1 MAVEKVIDMTARS
14 SSGLAY
20 DDYLYLTR
28 EAPLTDEKVGAS
40 VLRDFMLSGI
50 DVGDGLD
57 KSTTGY
63 ASSNPV
69 ATISLDLAELAAVTP
84 STSDYV
90 IVQDV
95 TDDTTKKALIS
106 AIPLL
111 GDITDVVAGTNLNGG
126 GSSASVTLNLDTTLT
141 GLTSVTST
149 ALVGA
154 LTGNAST
161 ATALQTSRNIAGN
174 PFDGTGNVLIDIND
188 LDNVDSTMTPLHS
201 QALTWSGTQWHATSL
216 AGTGTVTSVAVTG
229 SDGIDVD
236 SGSPITGSGTIAL
249 GLSNVPVTAL
259 DSGTSA
265 SASTFWRG
273 DGSWASPGTTAYTAG
288 DGLDLSVGNE
298 FSTDLKSNGGL
309 KIDTTELAVDNGISQ
324 YNVPMFAAGVVDNDF
339 LKVDGT
345 AVEGRSASEVLSDIG
360 AQAALS
366 FGISSGDVTK
376 CGSGIVDNDFIRID
390 GTTAEGRSASEVL
403 TDIGASPVAGSSS
416 IVTVGTLSGGTIE
429 GTSVLSTTETG
440 GTKFLRE
447 DGDNSCS
454 WQTVPSGA
462 SAGFAVAMAIAL

>member
-95 TDDTTKKALIS
+95 TDNSTKKALIS

-126 GSSASVTLNLDTTLT
+126 GSSASVTLNLDATLT

-161 ATALQTSRNIAGN
+161 ATALETSRNIAGN
-174 PFDGTGNVLIDIND
+174 PFDGTANVVIDIND

-273 DGSWASPGTTAYTAG
+273 DGSWASPGATAYTAG

-298 FSTDLKSNGGL
+298 FSVDLMANGGL
-309 KIDTTELAVDNGISQ
+309 EITTTELSVAAGISQ
-324 YNVPMFAAGVVDNDF
+324 YDVAQFTTGVVDNDF
-339 LKVDGT
+339 LRIDGT
-345 AVEGRSASEVLSDIG
+345 AVEGRSASEV
-360 AQAALS
+360 
-366 FGISSGDVTK
+366 K
-376 CGSGIVDNDFIRID
+376 
-390 GTTAEGRSASEVL
+390 
-403 TDIGASPVAGSSS
+403 TDIGLGNVENTALSTWTGSTNVTTLGTIATGTWEGTTVAVDQGGTGQTSYTNGQLLIGNTTGNTLAKATLTAGANITITEGAGS
-416 IVTVGTLSGGTIE
+416 ITIAAA
-429 GTSVLSTTETG
+429 
-440 GTKFLRE
+440 
-447 DGDNSCS
+447 
-454 WQTVPSGA
+454 GA
-462 SAGFAVAMAIAL
+462 SGDPAGTAVAMAIALGG

>member
-40 VLRDFMLSGI
+40 VLRDFMLNGVE
-50 DVGDGLD
+50 VGDGLD

-111 GDITDVVAGTNLNGG
+111 GDISDVVAGTNLNGG

-188 LDNVDSTMTPLHS
+188 LDNVDSTMTPLHN
-201 QALTWSGTQWHATSL
+201 QVLAFGGVKWEAMSL

-273 DGSWASPGTTAYTAG
+273 DGSWAAPSATAYTAG

-298 FSTDLKSNGGL
+298 FSADLKSNGG
-309 KIDTTELAVDNGISQ
+309 IVIESTELA
-324 YNVPMFAAGVVDNDF
+324 
-339 LKVDGT
+339 L
-345 AVEGRSASEVLSDIG
+345 
-360 AQAALS
+360 
-366 FGISSGDVTK
+366 
-376 CGSGIVDNDFIRID
+376 
-390 GTTAEGRSASEVL
+390 
-403 TDIGASPVAGSSS
+403 DIGASSITGTLAVDDGGTGQTSYTNGQLLIGNTTGNTLAKATLTAGTNITITEGAGS
-416 IVTVGTLSGGTIE
+416 ITIAAAAGGDPAGT
-429 GTSVLSTTETG
+429 
-440 GTKFLRE
+440 
-447 DGDNSCS
+447 
-454 WQTVPSGA
+454 
-462 SAGFAVAMAIAL
+462 AVAMAIALGG

>member
-40 VLRDFMLSGI
+40 VLRDFMLNGVE
-50 DVGDGLD
+50 VGDGLD

-188 LDNVDSTMTPLHS
+188 LDNVDSTMTPLHN
-201 QALTWSGTQWHATSL
+201 QVL
-216 AGTGTVTSVAVTG
+216 A
-229 SDGIDVD
+229 
-236 SGSPITGSGTIAL
+236 
-249 GLSNVPVTAL
+249 
-259 DSGTSA
+259 
-265 SASTFWRG
+265 F
-273 DGSWASPGTTAYTAG
+273 
-288 DGLDLSVGNE
+288 
-298 FSTDLKSNGGL
+298 GG
-309 KIDTTELAVDNGISQ
+309 G
-324 YNVPMFAAGVVDNDF
+324 
-339 LKVDGT
+339 KV
-345 AVEGRSASEVLSDIG
+345 RKL
-360 AQAALS
+360 
-366 FGISSGDVTK
+366 
-376 CGSGIVDNDFIRID
+376 
-390 GTTAEGRSASEVL
+390 
-403 TDIGASPVAGSSS
+403 
-416 IVTVGTLSGGTIE
+416 
-429 GTSVLSTTETG
+429 
-440 GTKFLRE
+440 
-447 DGDNSCS
+447 
-454 WQTVPSGA
+454 
-462 SAGFAVAMAIAL
+462 

>member
-40 VLRDFMLSGI
+40 VLRDFMLNGVE
-50 DVGDGLD
+50 VGDGLD

-174 PFDGTGNVLIDIND
+174 PFDGTSNVLIDIND
-188 LDNVDSTMTPLHS
+188 LDNVDSTMTPLHN
-201 QALTWSGTQWHATSL
+201 QVLAFGGVKWEAMSL

-273 DGSWASPGTTAYTAG
+273 DGSWATPGATTYTAG

-298 FSTDLKSNGGL
+298 FSVDLMANGGL
-309 KIDTTELAVDNGISQ
+309 EITTTELSVAAGISQ
-324 YNVPMFAAGVVDNDF
+324 YDVAQFATGVVDNDF
-339 LKVDGT
+339 LKIDGT
-345 AVEGRSASEVLSDIG
+345 AVEGRSASEVKTDLSLDNVENT
-360 AQAALS
+360 ALS
-366 FGISSGDVTK
+366 TWTGSTNVTTL
-376 CGSGIVDNDFIRID
+376 GTIATGTWEGATVAVDQG
-390 GTTAEGRSASEVL
+390 GTGQTSYTNGQLLIGNTTGNTLAKATLTAGTNITITEG
-403 TDIGASPVAGSSS
+403 AGS
-416 IVTVGTLSGGTIE
+416 ITIAAAAGGDPAGT
-429 GTSVLSTTETG
+429 
-440 GTKFLRE
+440 
-447 DGDNSCS
+447 
-454 WQTVPSGA
+454 
-462 SAGFAVAMAIAL
+462 AVAMAIALGG

>member
-40 VLRDFMLSGI
+40 VLRDFMLNGVE
-50 DVGDGLD
+50 VGDGLD

-188 LDNVDSTMTPLHS
+188 LDNVDSTMTPLHN
-201 QALTWSGTQWHATSL
+201 QVLAFGGVKWEAMSL

-236 SGSPITGSGTIAL
+236 SGSPITGAGTIAL

-273 DGSWASPGTTAYTAG
+273 DGSWASPSATAYTAG

-298 FSTDLKSNGGL
+298 FSVDLMTNGGL
-309 KIDTTELAVDNGISQ
+309 EITTTELSVAAGISQ
-324 YNVPMFAAGVVDNDF
+324 YDVAQFATGVVDNDF
-339 LKVDGT
+339 LKIDGT
-345 AVEGRSASEVLSDIG
+345 AVEGRSASEVKTDLSLDNVENT
-360 AQAALS
+360 ALS
-366 FGISSGDVTK
+366 TWTGSTNVTTLGTIATGTWEGTTVAVDQGGTGQTSYTNGQLLIGNTTGNTLAKATLTAGANITITEGAGSITIAAAGASGDPA
-376 CGSGIVDNDFIRID
+376 
-390 GTTAEGRSASEVL
+390 GT
-403 TDIGASPVAGSSS
+403 
-416 IVTVGTLSGGTIE
+416 
-429 GTSVLSTTETG
+429 
-440 GTKFLRE
+440 
-447 DGDNSCS
+447 
-454 WQTVPSGA
+454 
-462 SAGFAVAMAIAL
+462 AVAMAIALGG

>member
-40 VLRDFMLSGI
+40 VLRDFMLNGVE
-50 DVGDGLD
+50 VGDGLD

-188 LDNVDSTMTPLHS
+188 LDNVDSTMTPLHN
-201 QALTWSGTQWHATSL
+201 QVLAFGGVKWEAMSL

-273 DGSWASPGTTAYTAG
+273 DGSWASPSATAYTAG

-298 FSTDLKSNGGL
+298 FSVDLMTNGGL
-309 KIDTTELAVDNGISQ
+309 EITTTELSVAAGISQ
-324 YNVPMFAAGVVDNDF
+324 YDVAQFATGVVDNDF
-339 LKVDGT
+339 LKIDGT
-345 AVEGRSASEVLSDIG
+345 AVEGRSASEVKTDLSLDNVENT
-360 AQAALS
+360 ALS
-366 FGISSGDVTK
+366 TWTGSTNVTTL
-376 CGSGIVDNDFIRID
+376 GTIATGTWE
-390 GTTAEGRSASEVL
+390 GTTVAVDQGGTGQTSYTNGQLLIGNTTGNTLAKATLTAGTNITITEG
-403 TDIGASPVAGSSS
+403 AGS
-416 IVTVGTLSGGTIE
+416 ITIAAAAGGDPAGT
-429 GTSVLSTTETG
+429 
-440 GTKFLRE
+440 
-447 DGDNSCS
+447 
-454 WQTVPSGA
+454 
-462 SAGFAVAMAIAL
+462 AVALAIALGG

>member
-40 VLRDFMLSGI
+40 VLRDFMLNGVE
-50 DVGDGLD
+50 VGDGLD

-188 LDNVDSTMTPLHS
+188 LDNVDSTMTPLHN
-201 QALTWSGTQWHATSL
+201 QVLAFGGVKWEAMSL

-236 SGSPITGSGTIAL
+236 SGSPITGAGTIAL

-273 DGSWASPGTTAYTAG
+273 DGSWAAPSATAYTAG

-298 FSTDLKSNGGL
+298 FSADLKSNGG
-309 KIDTTELAVDNGISQ
+309 IVIESTELA
-324 YNVPMFAAGVVDNDF
+324 
-339 LKVDGT
+339 L
-345 AVEGRSASEVLSDIG
+345 
-360 AQAALS
+360 
-366 FGISSGDVTK
+366 
-376 CGSGIVDNDFIRID
+376 
-390 GTTAEGRSASEVL
+390 
-403 TDIGASPVAGSSS
+403 DIGASSITGTLAVDDGGTGQTSYTNGQLLIGNTTGNTLAKATLTAGTNITITEGAGS
-416 IVTVGTLSGGTIE
+416 IEIAAAAGGDPAGT
-429 GTSVLSTTETG
+429 
-440 GTKFLRE
+440 
-447 DGDNSCS
+447 
-454 WQTVPSGA
+454 
-462 SAGFAVAMAIAL
+462 AVAMAIALGG

>member
-40 VLRDFMLSGI
+40 VLRDFMLNGVE
-50 DVGDGLD
+50 VGDGLD

-188 LDNVDSTMTPLHS
+188 LDNVDSTMTPLHN
-201 QALTWSGTQWHATSL
+201 QVLAFGGVKWEAMSL

-236 SGSPITGSGTIAL
+236 SGSPITGAGTIAL

-273 DGSWASPGTTAYTAG
+273 DGSWAARSATAYTAG

-298 FSTDLKSNGGL
+298 FSADLKSNGG
-309 KIDTTELAVDNGISQ
+309 IVIESTELA
-324 YNVPMFAAGVVDNDF
+324 
-339 LKVDGT
+339 L
-345 AVEGRSASEVLSDIG
+345 
-360 AQAALS
+360 
-366 FGISSGDVTK
+366 
-376 CGSGIVDNDFIRID
+376 
-390 GTTAEGRSASEVL
+390 
-403 TDIGASPVAGSSS
+403 DIGASSITGTLAVDDGGTGQTSYTNGQLLIGNTTGNTLAKATLTAGTNITITEGAGS
-416 IVTVGTLSGGTIE
+416 IEIAAAAGGDPAGT
-429 GTSVLSTTETG
+429 
-440 GTKFLRE
+440 
-447 DGDNSCS
+447 
-454 WQTVPSGA
+454 
-462 SAGFAVAMAIAL
+462 AVAMAIALGG

>member
-14 SSGLAY
+14 SSGLAH

-95 TDDTTKKALIS
+95 TDNSTKKALIS
-106 AIPLL
+106 AIPLA
-111 GDITDVVAGTNLNGG
+111 GDITSVTAGTNLNGG
-126 GSSASVTLNLDTTLT
+126 GLSGAVTLNLDATLT

-149 ALVGA
+149 DFVGA

-161 ATALQTSRNIAGN
+161 ATALETSRNIAGN
-174 PFDGTGNVLIDIND
+174 PFDGTANVVIDIND
-188 LDNVDSTMTPLHS
+188 LDNVDSTMTPLHN
-201 QALTWSGTQWHATSL
+201 QVLAFGGVKWEAMSL
-216 AGTGTVTSVAVTG
+216 AGTGTVTSVAVAGT
-229 SDGIDVD
+229 DGIDVD
-236 SGSPITGSGTIAL
+236 SGSPITGSGTITL

-273 DGSWASPGTTAYTAG
+273 DGSWASPSATAYTAG
-288 DGLDLSVGNE
+288 DGLDLSVGDE
-298 FSTDLKSNGGL
+298 FSVDLKANGGL
-309 KIDTTELAVDNGISQ
+309 VIESTELALDVGASSITGTLAVDDGGTGQTSYTNGQLLIGNTTGNTLTKATLTAGTNITITEGAGSITIAA
-324 YNVPMFAAGVVDNDF
+324 AAGGDPA
-339 LKVDGT
+339 GT
-345 AVEGRSASEVLSDIG
+345 
-360 AQAALS
+360 
-366 FGISSGDVTK
+366 
-376 CGSGIVDNDFIRID
+376 
-390 GTTAEGRSASEVL
+390 
-403 TDIGASPVAGSSS
+403 
-416 IVTVGTLSGGTIE
+416 
-429 GTSVLSTTETG
+429 
-440 GTKFLRE
+440 
-447 DGDNSCS
+447 
-454 WQTVPSGA
+454 
-462 SAGFAVAMAIAL
+462 AVAMAIALGG

>member
-40 VLRDFMLSGI
+40 VLRDFMLNGVE
-50 DVGDGLD
+50 VGDGLD

-174 PFDGTGNVLIDIND
+174 PFDGTSNVLIDIND
-188 LDNVDSTMTPLHS
+188 LDNVDSTMTPLHN
-201 QALTWSGTQWHATSL
+201 QVLAFGGVKWEAMSL

-273 DGSWASPGTTAYTAG
+273 DGSWATPGATTYTAG

-298 FSTDLKSNGGL
+298 FSVDLMANGGL
-309 KIDTTELAVDNGISQ
+309 EITTTELSVAAGISQ
-324 YNVPMFAAGVVDNDF
+324 YDVAQFATGVVDNDF
-339 LKVDGT
+339 LKIDGT
-345 AVEGRSASEVLSDIG
+345 AVEGRSASEVKTDLSLDNVENT
-360 AQAALS
+360 ALS
-366 FGISSGDVTK
+366 TWTGSTNVTTLGTIATGTWEGTTVAVDQGGTGQTSYTNGQLLIGNTTGNTLAKATLTAGANITITEGAGSITIAAAGASGDPA
-376 CGSGIVDNDFIRID
+376 
-390 GTTAEGRSASEVL
+390 GT
-403 TDIGASPVAGSSS
+403 
-416 IVTVGTLSGGTIE
+416 
-429 GTSVLSTTETG
+429 
-440 GTKFLRE
+440 
-447 DGDNSCS
+447 
-454 WQTVPSGA
+454 
-462 SAGFAVAMAIAL
+462 AVAMAIALGG

>member
-28 EAPLTDEKVGAS
+28 ESPLTDEKVGAS

-95 TDDTTKKALIS
+95 TDNSTKKALIS

-126 GSSASVTLNLDTTLT
+126 GSSASVTLNLDATLT

-161 ATALQTSRNIAGN
+161 ATALETSRNIAGN
-174 PFDGTGNVLIDIND
+174 PFDGTANVVIDIND
-188 LDNVDSTMTPLHS
+188 LDNVDSTMTPLHN
-201 QALTWSGTQWHATSL
+201 QVLAFGGVKWEAMSL

-229 SDGIDVD
+229 TDGIDVD
-236 SGSPITGSGTIAL
+236 SGSPITGSGTITL

-273 DGSWASPGTTAYTAG
+273 DGSWASPSATAYTAG

-298 FSTDLKSNGGL
+298 FSADLKTNGG
-309 KIDTTELAVDNGISQ
+309 IVIESTELA
-324 YNVPMFAAGVVDNDF
+324 
-339 LKVDGT
+339 L
-345 AVEGRSASEVLSDIG
+345 
-360 AQAALS
+360 
-366 FGISSGDVTK
+366 
-376 CGSGIVDNDFIRID
+376 
-390 GTTAEGRSASEVL
+390 
-403 TDIGASPVAGSSS
+403 DIGASSITGTLAVDDGGTGQTSYTNGQLLIGNTTGNTLTKATLTAGTNITITEGAGS
-416 IVTVGTLSGGTIE
+416 ITIAAAAGGDPAGT
-429 GTSVLSTTETG
+429 
-440 GTKFLRE
+440 
-447 DGDNSCS
+447 
-454 WQTVPSGA
+454 
-462 SAGFAVAMAIAL
+462 AVAMAIALGG

>member
-14 SSGLAY
+14 SSGLAH

-95 TDDTTKKALIS
+95 TDNSTKKALIS
-106 AIPLL
+106 AIPLA
-111 GDITDVVAGTNLNGG
+111 GDITSVTAGTNLNGG
-126 GSSASVTLNLDTTLT
+126 GLSGAVTLNLDATLT

-149 ALVGA
+149 DFVGA

-161 ATALQTSRNIAGN
+161 ATALETSRNIAGN
-174 PFDGTGNVLIDIND
+174 PFDGTANVVIDIND
-188 LDNVDSTMTPLHS
+188 LDNVDSTMTPLHNQVLAFGGVKWEAMS
-201 QALTWSGTQWHATSL
+201 I

-249 GLSNVPVTAL
+249 GLSNIGIDKIAEIDITSVADDQFLRYDTASSKWVNETVSLGAGTVTSV
-259 DSGTSA
+259 DSGTGLTGGPITGSGTLTVDVGIADDKIVQIDSA
-265 SASTFWRG
+265 SVADDDYAKFTANGLEGRNASETKTDLSLDNVENTALSTWT
-273 DGSWASPGTTAYTAG
+273 GSTNVTTLGTVATGTWEGTTVAVDQGGTGQTSYTNGQLLIGNTTGNTLTKATLTAG
-288 DGLDLSVGNE
+288 TNV
-298 FSTDLKSNGGL
+298 T
-309 KIDTTELAVDNGISQ
+309 ITEGAGSITIAA
-324 YNVPMFAAGVVDNDF
+324 AAGGDPA
-339 LKVDGT
+339 GT
-345 AVEGRSASEVLSDIG
+345 
-360 AQAALS
+360 
-366 FGISSGDVTK
+366 
-376 CGSGIVDNDFIRID
+376 
-390 GTTAEGRSASEVL
+390 
-403 TDIGASPVAGSSS
+403 
-416 IVTVGTLSGGTIE
+416 
-429 GTSVLSTTETG
+429 
-440 GTKFLRE
+440 
-447 DGDNSCS
+447 
-454 WQTVPSGA
+454 
-462 SAGFAVAMAIAL
+462 AVAMAIALGG